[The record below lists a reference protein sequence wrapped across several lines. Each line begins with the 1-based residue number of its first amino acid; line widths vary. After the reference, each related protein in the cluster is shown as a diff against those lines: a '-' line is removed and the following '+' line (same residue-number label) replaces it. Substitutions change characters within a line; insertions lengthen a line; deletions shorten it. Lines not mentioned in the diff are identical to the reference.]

1 MGNIISDH
9 KFSQNEPSLKTDE
22 FKIDCV
28 RAVVFVDVL
37 KLRGAAKI
45 LRHRAVLNKIV
56 NVIGRITK
64 EKYGR
69 LWVAFVSLCETVLQV
84 VAIRPVNK
92 NDWQRRGCNV
102 SFFQRD
108 FGRKWFMGKVCNLH
122 GTCKTK
128 ALENGPSKPV
138 RVC

>member
-22 FKIDCV
+22 FKVDCV

-37 KLRGAAKI
+37 KFRGAAKI

-56 NVIGRITK
+56 NVIGRITE

-69 LWVAFVSLCETVLQV
+69 LWVAFVSLCEAVFEM
-84 VAIRPVNK
+84 VAVGPMNKGAVGPMNK
-92 NDWQRRGCNV
+92 NDRQ
-102 SFFQRD
+102 
-108 FGRKWFMGKVCNLH
+108 
-122 GTCKTK
+122 
-128 ALENGPSKPV
+128 
-138 RVC
+138 